1 MVAVADDD
9 DEEEEGPKFRV
20 GDAVVDGRTGEV
32 GQIVAKTTGWWK
44 IQIPSSDKAQSR
56 RSKEL
61 TAPPPPEAAED
72 DEEEEEEAAPPKRA
86 APRKSRRPRKARR
99 KTRRR
104 SRRRSPRGGRRE
116 AGHRRP
122 RRRRRARASEARPP
136 PPPRRLP
143 RRTKRSRAS
152 ARSAAA
158 PRKSPRRARRTRRRT
173 RRRSRRAGRRGARRR
188 RGRRA
193 RRRAREEEARAKPA
207 REEARAG
214 EARSESAAGEARS
227 EGARQGERRAR
238 AQEAPGRG
246 ARRGAQAREN
256 AARAGAALGPLGRRV
271 GGRRDD
277 GRLGRRGRRQGGAPV
292 PRGHGLGI
300 HQRRRAAEG
309 DRPDARAWH
318 ASVASASR
326 LVVFGG
332 DASGDGRPVR
342 DSTARVFDI
351 DEGEWTAEECAAR
364 PQARLGHA
372 LLSLRDSEGQEC
384 VAALG
389 GLRGR
394 DDAITTTC
402 DALQKRL
409 KIKGSV
415 PKGEAPK
422 PHAHGCAVVLRNG
435 AKAVVW
441 TGRPLSKGD
450 KDTPS
455 NKVFVLERDAAGDAW
470 TWTRMQF
477 VMGDKPSFRSKA
489 ACCLLPDGISVLVHG
504 GLDEDTGAVLG
515 DAFILDTR
523 LWEWSRAPK
532 RVESAFGARAGHSLA
547 LRAGRRRAHAPGVR
561 RPRGR
566 RLGAGG
572 PGQGRGGRTD
582 VQRMRRAA
590 EDERRLLNSPLP
602 DVSVF
607 NNTSPY
613 PRPRRGRR
621 CSAATRRSGW
631 SVRPPRVR

>member
-1 MVAVADDD
+1 MAVWGG
-9 DEEEEGPKFRV
+9 EGV
-20 GDAVVDGRTGEV
+20 DNAVHLYR
-32 GQIVAKTTGWWK
+32 AATGW
-44 IQIPSSDKAQSR
+44 
-56 RSKEL
+56 
-61 TAPPPPEAAED
+61 
-72 DEEEEEEAAPPKRA
+72 
-86 APRKSRRPRKARR
+86 
-99 KTRRR
+99 
-104 SRRRSPRGGRRE
+104 
-116 AGHRRP
+116 
-122 RRRRRARASEARPP
+122 
-136 PPPRRLP
+136 
-143 RRTKRSRAS
+143 
-152 ARSAAA
+152 
-158 PRKSPRRARRTRRRT
+158 
-173 RRRSRRAGRRGARRR
+173 
-188 RGRRA
+188 
-193 RRRAREEEARAKPA
+193 
-207 REEARAG
+207 
-214 EARSESAAGEARS
+214 ESISG
-227 EGARQGERRAR
+227 GER
-238 AQEAPGRG
+238 Q
-246 ARRGAQAREN
+246 
-256 AARAGAALGPLGRRV
+256 
-271 GGRRDD
+271 
-277 GRLGRRGRRQGGAPV
+277 
-292 PRGHGLGI
+292 
-300 HQRRRAAEG
+300 EG

-342 DSTARVFDI
+342 DSTARVYDI

-394 DDAITTTC
+394 DDGITTTC

-455 NKVFVLERDAAGDAW
+455 NKVFVLERDSGADSW

-547 LRAGRRRAHAPGVR
+547 LVR
-561 RPRGR
+561 DGDARMLLAFG
-566 RLGAGG
+566 
-572 PGQGRGGRTD
+572 GRGSNGSE
-582 VQRMRRAA
+582 RADLA
-590 EDERRLLNSPLP
+590 KVVVDERTFKACA
-602 DVSVF
+602 V
-607 NNTSPY
+607 
-613 PRPRRGRR
+613 
-621 CSAATRRSGW
+621 
-631 SVRPPRVR
+631 PPRTSAVF

>member
-61 TAPPPPEAAED
+61 TAPAQPEAAED
-72 DEEEEEEAAPPKRA
+72 DEEEEEEEA
-86 APRKSRRPRKARR
+86 APRRARGR
-99 KTRRR
+99 AGARGK
-104 SRRRSPRGGRRE
+104 RGGRRGGGVAAARRAA
-116 AGHRRP
+116 AGERP
-122 RRRRRARASEARPP
+122 GTGGAGGAARARARLRSAAA
-136 PPPRRLP
+136 PPPRPLP

-158 PRKSPRRARRTRRRT
+158 PRKSPRRARRKRRRT
-173 RRRSRRAGRRGARRR
+173 RRRSRRAGRRGARRAARPPRPSPRPR
-188 RGRRA
+188 RRRSPRA
-193 RRRAREEEARAKPA
+193 RRRRR
-207 REEARAG
+207 
-214 EARSESAAGEARS
+214 RSLQRK
-227 EGARQGERRAR
+227 R
-238 AQEAPGRG
+238 
-246 ARRGAQAREN
+246 
-256 AARAGAALGPLGRRV
+256 
-271 GGRRDD
+271 
-277 GRLGRRGRRQGGAPV
+277 RRQS
-292 PRGHGLGI
+292 L
-300 HQRRRAAEG
+300 QRRRAARRTPRHRRSARPRRPPRRPSARGTQPGPAPRWGHSAAVLEDGATMAVWGGEGVDNAVHLYRAATGWESISGGERREG

-342 DSTARVFDI
+342 DSTTRVFDI

-394 DDAITTTC
+394 DDGITTTC

-422 PHAHGCAVVLRNG
+422 PHVHGCAVVLRNG

-455 NKVFVLERDAAGDAW
+455 NKVFVLERDSGADSW

-582 VQRMRRAA
+582 VQSARRAA

-602 DVSVF
+602 DVGVF
-607 NNTSPY
+607 NNTVVL